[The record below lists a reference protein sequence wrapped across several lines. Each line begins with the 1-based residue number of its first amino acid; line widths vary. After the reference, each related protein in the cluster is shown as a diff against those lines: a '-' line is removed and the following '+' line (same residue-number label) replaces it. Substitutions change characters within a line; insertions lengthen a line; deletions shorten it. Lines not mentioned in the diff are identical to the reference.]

1 MLKFTK
7 SITYPTWSSRFH
19 HNVSGTRIFATI
31 AESEEQ
37 MREPRKFHN
46 KPNKLP
52 TLLTAKCKD
61 SAYFLISPKRCAATN
76 LRCKRRENAKA
87 RDRRERKRKKEESEP
102 VATGTDGHV
111 PRSGTATSSVDGS
124 PKRSAVL
131 HVGHTA
137 GHPHAQC
144 SSPQKASAETNYT
157 KTKQNL
163 NKKRRRLA
171 ENRWASAQQG
181 LPSSFALSS

>member
-1 MLKFTK
+1 MLEFTK

-124 PKRSAVL
+124 PKRSAL
-131 HVGHTA
+131 PHVGHTA

-144 SSPQKASAETNYT
+144 SSPPKSFCGDKLYKNKTESEQKKEEVGREPVGQRTTRS
-157 KTKQNL
+157 
-163 NKKRRRLA
+163 
-171 ENRWASAQQG
+171 
-181 LPSSFALSS
+181 P